1 MNLKQNP
8 RTLLPKFFGL
18 YCYSCNAKNVRI
30 IVMNNL
36 LPSGLKMH
44 HKFDL
49 KGTITYALCKNSRT
63 VLLEKTFFPSQKTK
77 YICQVTEFKIAYC
90 NLMENSMKL
99 RNCNFLKNYRYFE
112 IIRYFFCQLIMCI
125 SRFIHLSAT

>member
-1 MNLKQNP
+1 MSERKVIIYLKQKTHASISQNLFFPGYYMNLKQNP

-49 KGTITYALCKNSRT
+49 KGTITYALCTNSRT
-63 VLLEKTFFPSQKTK
+63 VLPEKKKCPSQKK
-77 YICQVTEFKIAYC
+77 KIC
-90 NLMENSMKL
+90 
-99 RNCNFLKNYRYFE
+99 
-112 IIRYFFCQLIMCI
+112 
-125 SRFIHLSAT
+125 